1 MFAFATVLTSAESV
15 VRLSTVSAVS
25 ATLPVLLPQA
35 ESIIAATNAENIRF
49 FINTLFHFSPEEAK
63 IVKSNVL
70 SKKEM
75 AVYVSGKRKVLR
87 LHTRERHTGTEP

>member
-1 MFAFATVLTSAESV
+1 MFAFATVLTSVESV
-15 VRLSTVSAVS
+15 VKLSTVSAVS

-75 AVYVSGKRKVLR
+75 AVYVSGK
-87 LHTRERHTGTEP
+87 